1 MHFSDSNLNKPVII
15 FFDSLEST
23 NDYAKGLLEKEKP
36 KDFTIIHT
44 LYQTKGRGQRGNNWM
59 SGQGLNLTAS
69 WIYYPFNFKVTDFFF
84 LNIWVALAVYDALA
98 EILPNHHSIKIKWP
112 NDIYVEDKKI
122 AGILIENTIERDN
135 IVSSVIGIGLNV
147 NQNEFLSLEKATSLQ
162 IILQKSLS
170 IDQLL
175 LALNTSLIAKVSL
188 LKNRKI
194 MKDIYQKHLY
204 QLHEIKKYATKHAE
218 IEGQI
223 IGVTDNGLLIVESE
237 QAVLKFDLKEIR
249 YL

>member
-23 NDYAKGLLEKEKP
+23 NDYAKALLEKEKP

-44 LYQTKGRGQRGNNWM
+44 LHQTKGRGQRGNNWM

-69 WIYYPFNFKVTDFFF
+69 WIHYPFNFKIADFFF

-98 EILPNHHSIKIKWP
+98 ELLPNHHSIKIKWP
-112 NDIYVEDKKI
+112 NDIYVGDKKI
-122 AGILIENTIERDN
+122 AGILIENTIEKDN

-147 NQNEFLSLEKATSLQ
+147 NQNEFLSLERATSLQ

-175 LALNTSLIAKVSL
+175 LSLNNSLMAKISL
-188 LKNRKI
+188 LKHRKI

-204 QLHEIKKYATKHAE
+204 QRNEIKQYATENAE

-223 IGVTDNGLLIVESE
+223 IGVTDNGLLMVESK
-237 QAVLKFDLKEIR
+237 QVILKFDLKEIR

>member
-23 NDYAKGLLEKEKP
+23 NDYAKALLEKEKP
-36 KDFTIIHT
+36 KDFTIIYT
-44 LYQTKGRGQRGNNWM
+44 LHQTKGRGQRGNNWI

-69 WIYYPFNFKVTDFFF
+69 WIHYPFNFKIADFFF
-84 LNIWVALAVYDALA
+84 LNIWVALAVYDALS

-122 AGILIENTIERDN
+122 AGILIENTIEKDN
-135 IVSSVIGIGLNV
+135 IVSSIIGIGLNV

-162 IILQKSLS
+162 IILRKSLS

-175 LALNTSLIAKVSL
+175 LNLNASLIAKVNL
-188 LKNRKI
+188 MKHRKI

-204 QLHEIKKYATKHAE
+204 QLNETKRYDSNSGE
-218 IEGQI
+218 LNGQI
-223 IGVTDNGLLIVESE
+223 IGVTDNGLLMIESE
-237 QAVLKFDLKEIR
+237 QSVLKFDLKEIR

>member
-23 NDYAKGLLEKEKP
+23 NDYAKALLEKEKP

-44 LYQTKGRGQRGNNWM
+44 LHQTKGRGQRGNNWI

-69 WIYYPFNFKVTDFFF
+69 WIHYPFNFKIADFFF
-84 LNIWVALAVYDALA
+84 LNIWVALAVYDALS

-122 AGILIENTIERDN
+122 AGILIENTIEKDN

-175 LALNTSLIAKVSL
+175 LNLNASLIAKVNL
-188 LKNRKI
+188 MKHRKI

-204 QLHEIKKYATKHAE
+204 QLNETKRYE
-218 IEGQI
+218 SNSGELNGQI
-223 IGVTDNGLLIVESE
+223 IGVTDNGLLMIESE
-237 QAVLKFDLKEIR
+237 QSVLKFDLKEIR